1 MTREQ
6 ARAILA
12 HIDLIKHFAEG
23 GDIGLR
29 LHTHRGEYVHTVPQ
43 RHIVLGN
50 LREEGTN
57 LVRVK
62 PRFTYNTKFGV
73 HERSPRSWPET
84 IPESHI
90 IKGDA

>member
-50 LREEGTN
+50 LREEGTK
-57 LVRVK
+57 L
-62 PRFTYNTKFGV
+62 FGDRMLTFRTELELISE
-73 HERSPRSWPET
+73 H
-84 IPESHI
+84 
-90 IKGDA
+90 